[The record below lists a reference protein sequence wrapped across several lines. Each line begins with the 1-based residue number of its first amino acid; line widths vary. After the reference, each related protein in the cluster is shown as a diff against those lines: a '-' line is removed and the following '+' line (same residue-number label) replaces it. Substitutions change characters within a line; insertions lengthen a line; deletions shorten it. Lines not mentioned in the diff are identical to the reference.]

1 MEMTAET
8 MQVVKGKIFKQLH
21 ERSGIFVAPNPWDVG
36 SAKILAMLGFDALA
50 TTSAGLAYSL
60 GKADGEQAVTRAE
73 ALKNAAEIANATM
86 LPVTA
91 DLENGY
97 GEDPEDCAKTI
108 LLAGEA
114 GLSGGSIEDTTGRQ
128 NDPILPFELSVERIK
143 AAVKA
148 ARSLSFPFTLT
159 ARAENLIY
167 GRPDLEDTIRRLQA
181 FAEAGAD
188 VLFAPG
194 LKTKEEILT
203 VVKAVSPKP
212 INVVMGLNNAY

>member
-1 MEMTAET
+1 MTAET

-108 LLAGEA
+108 
-114 GLSGGSIEDTTGRQ
+114 
-128 NDPILPFELSVERIK
+128 
-143 AAVKA
+143 
-148 ARSLSFPFTLT
+148 
-159 ARAENLIY
+159 
-167 GRPDLEDTIRRLQA
+167 
-181 FAEAGAD
+181 
-188 VLFAPG
+188 
-194 LKTKEEILT
+194 
-203 VVKAVSPKP
+203 
-212 INVVMGLNNAY
+212 